1 MKKKSMKE
9 KINDKKTIKINI
21 AMSILLVVVLSF
33 ISLGYA
39 LYGQT
44 LNITGSYTFG
54 LQGKI
59 AITDITL
66 TSSKNVRSDSI
77 PEFTD
82 DSVDFNLTFEK
93 AEGSTEPNYQAV
105 YSITIDNGTFYN
117 YDFNLANFQ
126 PIIKNSSGVNVDP
139 SYLNYTLEG
148 INLGDSIP
156 AGESVTFTL
165 IMDFTPEEDDTY
177 SVDGEMGTDLVEQPH
192 GTVLGSVPENF
203 EGNLKKS
210 EDKNI
215 VELPVTVINSYQTP
229 RTFSLQ
235 ITDTSH
241 FQLVDSNGNAL
252 SSLTINAG
260 TTQVFTIYVKRVETA
275 KFLSASFTPNIQLSY
290 AEGSNIN
297 CGSITLL
304 VDEEDDDD
312 ITPPEVSNI
321 TVTTNDA
328 TSETT
333 TNNNVGSVTL
343 NWTGIDAES
352 GVEKYYV
359 ILYKGNNATGTTY
372 ETADSNPQLTIT
384 GLEDGNYWFKVYG
397 ENKQHYKPSASEI
410 ESCNN
415 NYCSKTTSSSYT
427 WHFTIILSDNSSN
440 IKSISPTAVNRGKNV
455 TVTISPNTYTDQQCG
470 QTTTNYY
477 TISTSIT
484 VTMGGTRMTSGNG
497 RGQYQFSRTTSG
509 NYNGTLNLYGVTG
522 NIEITATASK

>member
-1 MKKKSMKE
+1 MKKKVMRE

-44 LNITGSYTFG
+44 LNITGSSTFG
-54 LQGKI
+54 IQGKI
-59 AITDITL
+59 AITDVTL

-117 YDFNLANFQ
+117 YDFNLGNFQ

-192 GTVLGSVPENF
+192 GTVLGSIPENF

-290 AEGSNIN
+290 AEESNVN

-304 VDEEDDDD
+304 VDEEEDDD
-312 ITPPEVSNI
+312 ITPPEVSNV

-343 NWTGIDAES
+343 NWTGTDAES
-352 GVEKYYV
+352 GEEKYYV
-359 ILYKGNNATGTTY
+359 ILY
-372 ETADSNPQLTIT
+372 
-384 GLEDGNYWFKVYG
+384 
-397 ENKQHYKPSASEI
+397 
-410 ESCNN
+410 
-415 NYCSKTTSSSYT
+415 
-427 WHFTIILSDNSSN
+427 
-440 IKSISPTAVNRGKNV
+440 
-455 TVTISPNTYTDQQCG
+455 
-470 QTTTNYY
+470 
-477 TISTSIT
+477 
-484 VTMGGTRMTSGNG
+484 
-497 RGQYQFSRTTSG
+497 
-509 NYNGTLNLYGVTG
+509 
-522 NIEITATASK
+522 